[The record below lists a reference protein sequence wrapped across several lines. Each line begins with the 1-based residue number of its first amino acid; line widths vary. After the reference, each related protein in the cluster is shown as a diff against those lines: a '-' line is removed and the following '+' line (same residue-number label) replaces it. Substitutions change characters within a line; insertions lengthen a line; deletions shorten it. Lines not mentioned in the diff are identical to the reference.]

1 MQLTLV
7 GTVHA
12 EAGLATVDEL
22 RRILG
27 RLKPEVIFAEIPSS
41 HVEQYRDGSHGTL
54 EALAVARY
62 QENYQVAVIPV
73 DLAKPDEAFF
83 QAAQEMFDKVER
95 TSPDYRRLM
104 DQHSLDTRSG
114 GFSYLNSDRCIQAWV
129 DIRGEV
135 SATLD
140 WIRDPRLHEVH
151 SRWQVQNE
159 LRDTE
164 MARNIADYA
173 DRNGPVRAAFLF
185 GAAHMKSIVEKTRT
199 RLGSH
204 ARRHI
209 EEL

>member
-22 RRILG
+22 VQILD
-27 RLKPEVIFAEIPSS
+27 RLKPEIIFAEIPSS
-41 HVEQYRDGSHGTL
+41 HVDRYRDGSHGTL

-62 QENYQVAVIPV
+62 LEKRPVAVIPV
-73 DLAKPDEAFF
+73 DLAQPEEIFF
-83 QAAQEMFDKVER
+83 QAAQEMFEKVER
-95 TSPDYRRLM
+95 TSPAYRRLV
-104 DQHSLDTRSG
+104 DQHSLDTYFG

-129 DIRGEV
+129 DIREEV

-151 SRWQVQNE
+151 GRWQVQNE
-159 LRDTE
+159 LRDTA
-164 MARNIADYA
+164 MATHIAHYS
-173 DRNGPVRAAFLF
+173 DRNGPIRAAFLF
-185 GAAHMKSIVEKTRT
+185 GAAHMKSIFDKTRA
-199 RLGSH
+199 RLGAHS
-204 ARRHI
+204 RRYN